1 MTTSIVECP
10 HCHYRF
16 NYEFIPGA
24 SFTSIR
30 LGPARIFKCPN
41 CKELHKFY
49 INHFGTDPSLPTH
62 GDNAETSIGGKNIA
76 LAAGPLIVL
85 VAIGILLVAT
95 GTFQSALVVLIPSV
109 IGIIW
114 ILAYIA
120 YLYRKATRDTNGTVN
135 GAK

>member
-10 HCHYRF
+10 HCHYKF

-41 CKELHKFY
+41 CKELHKFN
-49 INHFGTDPSLPTH
+49 INHFGTDPALPTH
-62 GDNAETSIGGKNIA
+62 GDNAETSIGGRNIA

-85 VAIGILLVAT
+85 VALGILLVAI
-95 GTFQSALVVLIPSV
+95 GTFHSALVVLIPSV
-109 IGIIW
+109 IGILW

-120 YLYRKATRDTNGTVN
+120 YLYWKATRNTNGKVN
-135 GAK
+135 EAK

>member
-1 MTTSIVECP
+1 MTNSIVECP
-10 HCHYRF
+10 HCHYKF

-30 LGPARIFKCPN
+30 LGPSRILKCPN

-85 VAIGILLVAT
+85 VALGILLIAT
-95 GTFQSALVVLIPSV
+95 GTFHSALVVLISSV
-109 IGIIW
+109 IGILW
-114 ILAYIA
+114 LLAYIA
-120 YLYRKATRDTNGTVN
+120 YLYWKATPDTNGKVKE
-135 GAK
+135 AK